1 MGSVTAA
8 ELYRYKNEAG
18 ITVVDWVIPAAYVSS
33 GYEIL
38 NESGQVVRVVRPAK
52 TDTDFEQDAAAARV
66 QDAEAAQ
73 AAQFERDTFLLRRY
87 STIQD
92 IEAARDRLLRELYI
106 LIAILNTQRDT
117 VSQQLERHQ
126 VALDATAPSG
136 EAASQYEEET
146 VASLQAEI

>member
-8 ELYRYKNEAG
+8 ELFRYKNEAG

-52 TDTDFEQDAAAARV
+52 TDTDFEQDAAAARA

-73 AAQFERDTFLLRRY
+73 AA
-87 STIQD
+87 
-92 IEAARDRLLRELYI
+92 
-106 LIAILNTQRDT
+106 
-117 VSQQLERHQ
+117 
-126 VALDATAPSG
+126 
-136 EAASQYEEET
+136 
-146 VASLQAEI
+146 